1 MNCTRIYLAFLFVI
15 SMVVVPCNAFALF
28 GAEVGVGYWQQ
39 SPSGYFSYESV
50 SPLDQL
56 DLENDLHFDKQSEPF
71 VRIKVELPLILPN
84 LYFMA
89 TPMTFE
95 GSGNMSRTDV
105 NYGGE
110 TFSGTAYVESKL
122 KLDHYD
128 LALFYPIP
136 LLKTATAGMLNIELG
151 LNIRNLVF
159 EGFLSAPAAGV
170 TSASDDVSLYVPML
184 YMGVQII
191 PIEALSIEAELRLFS
206 ASGNSNYD
214 YLGRLKY
221 SPIPMVFVAGGY
233 RVETIDIDEEDVFAD
248 LQFEGPFLEVGVS
261 F

>member
-1 MNCTRIYLAFLFVI
+1 MNSARIYLAFLFVI
-15 SMVVVPCNAFALF
+15 SMSIVPCNAFALF

-39 SPSGYFSYESV
+39 SPSGFFSYEEIS
-50 SPLDQL
+50 SLDRI
-56 DLENDLHFDKQSEPF
+56 DLENDLFYEEQNKPF
-71 VRIKVELPLILPN
+71 VRVKVELPLILPN

-95 GSGNMSRTDV
+95 GAGNMSRTDV

-136 LLKTATAGMLNIELG
+136 LLKTATADTLNIELG

-159 EGFLSAPAAGV
+159 EGTLAAPADGI

-184 YMGVQII
+184 YVGVQVE
-191 PIEALSIEAELRLFS
+191 PIEVLSIEAELRMIS
-206 ASGNSNYD
+206 YSGNSYYD

-221 SPIPMVFVAGGY
+221 SPIPMVYVAGGY
-233 RVETIDIDEEDVFAD
+233 RAETIDIDEEDVFAD